1 MERIKACFPPSRK
14 SQEDK
19 ITAAKLD
26 LQELQGESTRSWGRK
41 GNQLGSAHS
50 KADMGSAQS
59 KADIATPGKKGEEKL
74 CSFNAFYTK
83 RGQLASKLIYECA
96 H

>member
-1 MERIKACFPPSRK
+1 MERIRACFPPSGK

-41 GNQLGSAHS
+41 GNQLGSA
-50 KADMGSAQS
+50 QS
-59 KADIATPGKKGEEKL
+59 KADTATPGKKGEEKL